1 MTKENYT
8 ENMLT
13 IEVEESEEVINIK
26 LLGKSIDRT
35 PGAFITPILNR
46 ALEKSSADKKE
57 LVLNFLD
64 LKFMNSSTVAP
75 LVKILD
81 RAKRGDNRVTI
92 LYHKNLN
99 WQELSFS
106 ALIVFQ
112 TRDQRIQIKG
122 I

>member
-1 MTKENYT
+1 MSKETYT
-8 ENMLT
+8 SNLLT
-13 IEVEESEEVINIK
+13 IEVEENEEAINVK
-26 LLGKSIDRT
+26 WLGKSIDRT
-35 PGAFITPILNR
+35 PGAFITPILNK
-46 ALEKSSADKKE
+46 ALEKSAGTTKE
-57 LVLNFLD
+57 IVLNFLD

-99 WQELSFS
+99 WQDLSFS

-112 TRDQRIQIKG
+112 TKDQRIQIKG

>member
-1 MTKENYT
+1 
-8 ENMLT
+8 
-13 IEVEESEEVINIK
+13 
-26 LLGKSIDRT
+26 
-35 PGAFITPILNR
+35 
-46 ALEKSSADKKE
+46 
-57 LVLNFLD
+57 
-64 LKFMNSSTVAP
+64 VAP

-81 RAKRGDNRVTI
+81 RAKRSDNRVTI

-112 TRDQRIQIKG
+112 TKDQRIQIKG